1 MAEKIKQIVEK
12 MIRKHGT
19 NNPFEIASQ
28 KGIVLLFEPLGG
40 IYGYHHTFRRIQII
54 HINSELDEPT
64 QRFVCAHELGSPCKM
79 RLALRLLP
87 KSNMCWICDLDRAC
101 RLFKAYKILIC
112 RSVSLVSFFNT
123 VHLQSSLHL
132 VVINQRRLHDHFL
145 MRLDDRPTFYVGR

>member
-54 HINSELDEPT
+54 HINSELDEYT
-64 QRFVCAHELGSPCKM
+64 KRFVCAHELGHAVLHPELSTSF
-79 RLALRLLP
+79 LRKNTLFCMDKVEREANEFAVELLLSDEVLYTYRSTDATIYEVAATYGIP
-87 KSNMCWICDLDRAC
+87 KE
-101 RLFKAYKILIC
+101 
-112 RSVSLVSFFNT
+112 V
-123 VHLQSSLHL
+123 VHLKRELK
-132 VVINQRRLHDHFL
+132 I
-145 MRLDDRPTFYVGR
+145 

>member
-54 HINSELDEPT
+54 HINSELDEPM
-64 QRFVCAHELGSPCKM
+64 QRFVCAHELGHAVLHPELSTSF
-79 RLALRLLP
+79 LRKNTLFCMDKVEREANEFAVELLLP
-87 KSNMCWICDLDRAC
+87 DDCIYTYRNTDMTIYEVATTYGIPKEVVYLKKE
-101 RLFKAYKILIC
+101 LKI
-112 RSVSLVSFFNT
+112 
-123 VHLQSSLHL
+123 
-132 VVINQRRLHDHFL
+132 
-145 MRLDDRPTFYVGR
+145 

>member
-64 QRFVCAHELGSPCKM
+64 QRFVCAHELGHAVLHPELSTSFLQKNTLFCMYKVE
-79 RLALRLLP
+79 REANEFAVELLLP
-87 KSNMCWICDLDRAC
+87 DDCIYTYRNTDMTIYEVATTYGIPKEVIHLKRE
-101 RLFKAYKILIC
+101 LKI
-112 RSVSLVSFFNT
+112 
-123 VHLQSSLHL
+123 
-132 VVINQRRLHDHFL
+132 
-145 MRLDDRPTFYVGR
+145 

>member
-54 HINSELDEPT
+54 HINDELDEPMK
-64 QRFVCAHELGSPCKM
+64 RFVCAHELGHAVLHPELSTSFLAKKPHFSAWTGWSEKPTNLRWNCFCRIMCCIHTAALTQPFMRPPRRMASP
-79 RLALRLLP
+79 
-87 KSNMCWICDLDRAC
+87 
-101 RLFKAYKILIC
+101 
-112 RSVSLVSFFNT
+112 
-123 VHLQSSLHL
+123 
-132 VVINQRRLHDHFL
+132 RRWCI
-145 MRLDDRPTFYVGR
+145 

>member
-54 HINSELDEPT
+54 HINSELDEPM
-64 QRFVCAHELGSPCKM
+64 QRFVCAHELGHAVLHPELSTSF
-79 RLALRLLP
+79 LRKNTLFCMDKVEREANEFAVELLLP
-87 KSNMCWICDLDRAC
+87 DDCIYTYR
-101 RLFKAYKILIC
+101 
-112 RSVSLVSFFNT
+112 NT
-123 VHLQSSLHL
+123 DMTIYEVATTYGIPKEVVHLKKELK
-132 VVINQRRLHDHFL
+132 I
-145 MRLDDRPTFYVGR
+145 